1 MTTPTPSGAKGPGR
15 WPLVIVGV
23 LFLLITGFF
32 LYEFMD
38 ATGAEV
44 ALREVTPVA
53 DGLTSD
59 SYLSE
64 VTRLLAD
71 ADAASGARWV
81 EEFGCIACHR
91 LAGNVNIAPNWQ
103 GIAARAGDRRP
114 PLTAAAYLYESITQP
129 TNFVVADYLPSMP
142 ADYATRLTEK
152 QLGDIIAYLLT
163 ADAH

>member
-1 MTTPTPSGAKGPGR
+1 MTHPTSTATKGPGR
-15 WPLVIVGV
+15 WPLVIVGS

-44 ALREVTPVA
+44 ALREATPVT

-59 SYLSE
+59 TYMTE
-64 VTRLLAD
+64 VTRLLAN
-71 ADAASGARWV
+71 ADAESGARWV

-91 LAGNVNIAPNWQ
+91 LAGNTRIAPNWQ
-103 GIAARAGDRRP
+103 GIADRAGDRRP
-114 PLTAAAYLYESITQP
+114 PLTAAAYLYESIIQP
-129 TNFVVADYLPSMP
+129 TAFVVEDYLPSMP
-142 ADYATRLTEK
+142 ADYATRLTET

-163 ADAH
+163 PDAR